1 MNMNFTAAELEELN
15 KTEDITAEPETVSEA
30 ETTAAEAAAEKPQT
44 TTLQTVSEAETTAAE
59 AAAEKPQTTTL
70 QTMTVDQSIY
80 AIVEP
85 GTGPLL
91 RSSTTDDNAK
101 LFNAL
106 NGSSESVKNWLGE
119 EIDVTD
125 IVITSADVPSIMGDE
140 DSERVCK
147 PCVHFFTLD
156 GTHISSISNG
166 IVKSTKMLLA
176 CGLTPSEERPIRIR
190 FKEVE
195 TKKGTAHTFEMV

>member
-1 MNMNFTAAELEELN
+1 MNMNFNADELEKINE
-15 KTEDITAEPETVSEA
+15 EA
-30 ETTAAEAAAEKPQT
+30 QAPAASETTTEEAPAAEATASATEEAPAASEKE
-44 TTLQTVSEAETTAAE
+44 VTA
-59 AAAEKPQTTTL
+59 L

-91 RSSTTDDNAK
+91 RSSTTSDNAK

-176 CGLTPSEERPIRIR
+176 CGLTPTEEHPIRIR

>member
-1 MNMNFTAAELEELN
+1 MNMNFTPEELEELN
-15 KTEDITAEPETVSEA
+15 AT
-30 ETTAAEAAAEKPQT
+30 EAAAE
-44 TTLQTVSEAETTAAE
+44 TAASTEPE
-59 AAAEKPQTTTL
+59 AATEKPQTTTL

-91 RSSTTDDNAK
+91 RSSTTTNEAK

-147 PCVHFFTLD
+147 PCVHFFTLE

-176 CGLTPSEERPIRIR
+176 CGLNPSEEKPIRIR

>member
-1 MNMNFTAAELEELN
+1 MNMNFDVNELEKINEEAQAL
-15 KTEDITAEPETVSEA
+15 ETS
-30 ETTAAEAAAEKPQT
+30 ETTAEEAP
-44 TTLQTVSEAETTAAE
+44 AAE
-59 AAAEKPQTTTL
+59 ATASATEEAPAAPEKEVTAL

-91 RSSTTDDNAK
+91 RSSTTSDNAK

-176 CGLTPSEERPIRIR
+176 CGLTPTEEHPIRIR

>member
-1 MNMNFTAAELEELN
+1 MNMNFTPEELEELN
-15 KTEDITAEPETVSEA
+15 TNTEENITETETEAAPETA
-30 ETTAAEAAAEKPQT
+30 QEAAPEKPQT
-44 TTLQTVSEAETTAAE
+44 Q
-59 AAAEKPQTTTL
+59 L

-125 IVITSADVPSIMGDE
+125 IVITSADVPSVMGDE

-176 CGLTPSEERPIRIR
+176 CGLTPTEEKPIRIR

>member
-1 MNMNFTAAELEELN
+1 MNMNFNADELEKINE
-15 KTEDITAEPETVSEA
+15 EA
-30 ETTAAEAAAEKPQT
+30 QAPVASETTSEEAPAAEATASATEEAPAATEKE
-44 TTLQTVSEAETTAAE
+44 VTA
-59 AAAEKPQTTTL
+59 L

-91 RSSTTDDNAK
+91 RSSTTSDNAK

-176 CGLTPSEERPIRIR
+176 CGLTPTEEHPIRIR

>member
-1 MNMNFTAAELEELN
+1 MNMNFTAEELEELD
-15 KTEDITAEPETVSEA
+15 KTEDITAAEAATTEPET
-30 ETTAAEAAAEKPQT
+30 T
-44 TTLQTVSEAETTAAE
+44 
-59 AAAEKPQTTTL
+59 AAEKPQTTTL

-195 TKKGTAHTFEMV
+195 TKKGTAHVFEMV

>member
-1 MNMNFTAAELEELN
+1 MNMNFNQADLDKINEEALSEELEVEAAEQ
-15 KTEDITAEPETVSEA
+15 TAPEVPQ
-30 ETTAAEAAAEKPQT
+30 EAAPEQT
-44 TTLQTVSEAETTAAE
+44 ALTTF
-59 AAAEKPQTTTL
+59 

-80 AIVEP
+80 ATVEP
-85 GTGPLL
+85 GTAPLI
-91 RSSTTDDNAK
+91 RSSTTTENVK

-119 EIDVTD
+119 EIDVIA
-125 IVITSADVPSIMGDE
+125 IVITSADVPSIMGDD

-156 GTHISSISNG
+156 GSHISSISNG
-166 IVKSTKMLLA
+166 IIKATKMLLS
-176 CGLTPSEERPIRIR
+176 CGFLPSEEEPIRIR

-195 TKKGTAHTFEMV
+195 TKKGTAHTFDMI

>member
-1 MNMNFTAAELEELN
+1 MNMNFTPEELDELN
-15 KTEDITAEPETVSEA
+15 KTEDITAEPDTAEPAEAEPETVSA
-30 ETTAAEAAAEKPQT
+30 P
-44 TTLQTVSEAETTAAE
+44 
-59 AAAEKPQTTTL
+59 EKPQTTTL

-91 RSSTTDDNAK
+91 RSSTTTNEAK

-176 CGLTPSEERPIRIR
+176 CGLNPSEEKPIRIR

>member
-1 MNMNFTAAELEELN
+1 MNMNFTPEELDELN
-15 KTEDITAEPETVSEA
+15 KTEDITAEPETAEPAEA
-30 ETTAAEAAAEKPQT
+30 EPE
-44 TTLQTVSEAETTAAE
+44 TVSAP
-59 AAAEKPQTTTL
+59 EKPQTTTL

-91 RSSTTDDNAK
+91 RSSTTTNEAK

-176 CGLTPSEERPIRIR
+176 CGLNPSEEKPIRIR